1 MHFLIDAQNK
11 VIFGWSPKCGCSHVI
26 KLFNFLTNRPNK
38 PIHERDDNNKLPA
51 NFNQFTI
58 FLFIRNPYERI
69 ISGFV
74 EKYAENGHFNHLWN
88 KKIPLTFRNFV
99 VALSRYNFKMIDLHH
114 FAPQLSGKWSES
126 LKTHKNLTIYDIT
139 NINYSN
145 LEQIYN
151 KKIPTSVL
159 KFRGGHENV
168 NVNDVE
174 CDVYDMRIEEF
185 AGCKPLTARFYN
197 EYIAKTIET
206 MYKNDLDYFNS
217 VGFNYLNPLL
227 NVPPNPI
234 ANPTIKPLSL
244 ATPMTPLNINAPM
257 NLLNIGTNFKPISLT
272 PAPAPAPM

>member
-1 MHFLIDAQNK
+1 MHFLIDAQK
-11 VIFGWSPKCGCSHVI
+11 KILFGWSPKCGCSHVI

-38 PIHERDDNNKLPA
+38 PIHVQDDNNKLPA
-51 NFNQFTI
+51 NFHQFSI

-74 EKYAENGHFNHLWN
+74 DKYAEHGQFHHLWN
-88 KKIPLTFRNFV
+88 KKIPLTFHNFAI
-99 VALSRYNFKMIDLHH
+99 ALSRYNFKMIDLHH
-114 FAPQLSGKWSES
+114 FAPQLSRYWSDE
-126 LKTHKNLTIYDIT
+126 LKTHKNVTIYDIT

-168 NVNDVE
+168 NVNDLE

-197 EYIAKTIET
+197 EHIVKIVET

-227 NVPPNPI
+227 NIAPNPI
-234 ANPTIKPLSL
+234 VNPTIKPLNLS
-244 ATPMTPLNINAPM
+244 AAMTPLNINAPM
-257 NLLNIGTNFKPISLT
+257 NLLNVTPVQMQPRAPFPLT
-272 PAPAPAPM
+272 K